1 MEKARDLVLSPDQR
15 VRSLWRESGLAS
27 TAFHQV
33 WWGLV
38 RLYLGVAH
46 RLRVI
51 GREHLP
57 TEPPFI
63 LAGNHSSH
71 LDALVLAAPLS
82 WRLRDQIFPI
92 AAGDVFFV
100 TWAKSVFAALLLNA
114 LPLWRKNC
122 GTHALEE
129 LRKRLVE
136 EPCSYI
142 LFPEGKRSRD
152 GKMLPFKPGLGML
165 VAQTRVPVVPCYITG
180 AFEALRPETNWPRL
194 GRRITV
200 RVGPAL
206 CFEKTDNDRAGWK
219 SVATALREA
228 VEKLAEQGEARIHH
242 ENTKA

>member
-1 MEKARDLVLSPDQR
+1 VDDWDLRPARDLGLPPGQR
-15 VRSLWRESGLAS
+15 FRSLWRESGLAS
-27 TAFHQV
+27 TAFHQA

-46 RLRVI
+46 RLRVL

-57 TEPPFI
+57 AEPPFI
-63 LAGNHSSH
+63 LAANHSSH
-71 LDALVLAAPLS
+71 LDAMVLAAPLS

-92 AAGDVFFV
+92 AAGDVFFE
-100 TWAKSVFAALLLNA
+100 TPAMAAFAAGMLNA
-114 LPLWRKNC
+114 LPLWRKKC
-122 GTHALEE
+122 GPHALEQ

-142 LFPEGKRSRD
+142 LFPEGARSRD

-165 VAQTRVPVVPCYITG
+165 VAQTRVPVVPCHITG

-194 GRRITV
+194 GSRITL

-206 CFEKTDNDRAGWK
+206 CFEKTENDRAGWM
-219 SVATALREA
+219 SVAAAMREA
-228 VEKLAEQGEARIHH
+228 VEKLVEQGV
-242 ENTKA
+242 